1 MTMYE
6 IIESQLIYD
15 IFDMYCLM
23 LYAIIDQ
30 FRKILI
36 KSLMTINHVI
46 TNGWCVMNN
55 IVNEFLCF
63 YTFDLIE

>member
-46 TNGWCVMNN
+46 TNGRCVMNN